1 MVFTLLEVLAI
12 LTFIF
17 TVLSYLND
25 LYNKKK

>member
-17 TVLSYLND
+17 VVLTYIND
-25 LYNKKK
+25 IHKKK

>member
-17 TVLSYLND
+17 VVLTYIND
-25 LYNKKK
+25 IYKKK